1 VRHYDRFF
9 FSSLTRISEL
19 EDEPFAV
26 AMIDRERWADGD
38 YVVVEVVTRSADRRL
53 ELPNGR
59 AIELAEGD
67 LVVGALGVR
76 RATLEATGDW
86 RATGRD
92 GYMEVLTGGG
102 LLGRMTSVSL
112 VLGPFTRVRYRG
124 HVLREGSKVKMES
137 FVKAPVEATPFQVPT
152 VLIVGTS
159 MSAGKTT
166 AARIAIRRLKAM
178 GQRVLGVKVTGAGR
192 YRDVLTMS
200 DAGADA
206 ILDFVD
212 VGLPSTVCP
221 EPLFRERLEIL
232 LSKMARARADVAV
245 VEVGASPLEPYNG
258 AAAVEEL
265 EEHVRCTILCAS
277 DPYAVVGV
285 TSAFDRRP
293 DLVTGITSNTDAGV
307 ELVEKL
313 SGLRCLNIRDK
324 AALPELDRL
333 LASTLGG
340 PTP

>member
-1 VRHYDRFF
+1 MSHHDRFF
-9 FSSLTRISEL
+9 FSSLTRISDL
-19 EDEPFAV
+19 EVEPFEV
-26 AMIDRERWADGD
+26 APIDRERWRDGD

-53 ELPNGR
+53 ELTSGR

-76 RATLEATGDW
+76 HATLEATGDW
-86 RATGRD
+86 RVTGPD
-92 GYMEVLTGGG
+92 GRMEILTGGG
-102 LLGRMTSVSL
+102 LLGRMTSASL
-112 VLGPFTRVRYRG
+112 VLGPFTRVQYRG
-124 HVLREGSKVKMES
+124 HALRDGDAVTMES
-137 FVKAPVEATPFQVPT
+137 FVEAPVDGTPFEVPT

-166 AARIAIRRLKAM
+166 AARIVIRRLKAM

-192 YRDVLTMS
+192 YRDALTMS

-221 EPLFRERLEIL
+221 ESLFRARLEVL
-232 LSKMARARADVAV
+232 LTKMGRVRADVAV
-245 VEVGASPLEPYNG
+245 IEVGASPLEPYNG
-258 AAAVEEL
+258 AAAVEKL
-265 EEHVRCTILCAS
+265 EPHVRCTILCAS

-285 TSAFDRRP
+285 TSAFDRTP
-293 DLVTGITSNTDAGV
+293 ELVTGITSNTDAGV

-333 LASTLGG
+333 LAGSLGLSS
-340 PTP
+340 P

>member
-1 VRHYDRFF
+1 MNHYDRFF
-9 FSSLTRISEL
+9 FSSLTRISDL
-19 EDEPFAV
+19 EEDPFDV
-26 AMIDRERWADGD
+26 VPVDREDWRDGD
-38 YVVVEVVTRSADRRL
+38 YVVVEVVTRGADRRL
-53 ELPNGR
+53 ELPSGR

-76 RATLEATGDW
+76 HATLEATGDW
-86 RATGRD
+86 RATGPEGR
-92 GYMEVLTGGG
+92 MEILTGGG
-102 LLGRMTSVSL
+102 LLGRMTSASL
-112 VLGPFTRVRYRG
+112 VLGPFTHVEYRG
-124 HVLREGSKVKMES
+124 HALRNGNEVRMES
-137 FVKAPVEATPFQVPT
+137 FVEAPVDGEPFEVPT

-178 GQRVLGVKVTGAGR
+178 RQRVLGVKVTGAGR

-200 DAGADA
+200 DAGADE

-212 VGLPSTVCP
+212 VGLPSTVCS
-221 EPLFRERLEIL
+221 EALFRERLDVL
-232 LSKMARARADVAV
+232 LAKMGRVRADVAV
-245 VEVGASPLEPYNG
+245 IEVGASPLEPYNG
-258 AAAVEEL
+258 AAAVEKL
-265 EEHVRCTILCAS
+265 EAHVRCTILCAS

-333 LASTLGG
+333 LATSLDL